1 MKDIDFKICRF
12 IEENMYFLTYN
23 DFCDNREI
31 IKELFQQLDK
41 NGRLFYKWYVYA
53 NIHMNETYK
62 NYIWDYLVGYD
73 DGINLMYKRRFYKA
87 H

>member
-1 MKDIDFKICRF
+1 MKDIDFKTCRF

-23 DFCDNREI
+23 DFCDNRNI
-31 IKELFQQLDK
+31 IKHLFQQLDK